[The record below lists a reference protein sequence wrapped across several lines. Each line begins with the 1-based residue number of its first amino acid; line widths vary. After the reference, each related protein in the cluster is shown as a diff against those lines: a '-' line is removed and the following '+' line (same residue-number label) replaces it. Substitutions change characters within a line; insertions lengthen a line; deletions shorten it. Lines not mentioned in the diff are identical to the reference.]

1 MRAEHGFMNIGTD
14 PETSLYV
21 YGWLPDG
28 DGTPAKAVV
37 QIAHGMAE
45 TAARY
50 ERFAAALT
58 ARGYAVFAGDH
69 RGHGRTAG
77 RPEAVGDPGPYSF
90 ARMTDDL
97 AAVTERIAARHPGAP
112 IVLFGHSMGSFLA
125 QQYMYR
131 HPGKLAGVIL
141 SGSDGPKGPE
151 LGLGLLLARL
161 EARWRGDG
169 HRSRLLNALTFG
181 GYNRRFRPVRTA
193 FDWLSRDPEEV
204 DRYIAD
210 PYCGGVFT
218 AGFFRD
224 FFAGLRDIHKP
235 EHLRRIPRE
244 LPILIVSGDKDP
256 VGRFGAGVRQL
267 ADLYRQLGFSRV
279 RCKLYPGGRHELL
292 NETNREEVT
301 DDVLQW
307 LDRLVEEAPDR

>member
-1 MRAEHGFMNIGTD
+1 MRAEHGFMNIETD

-21 YGWLPDG
+21 YGWLPDD
-28 DGTPAKAVV
+28 DGRPAKAVV

-58 ARGYAVFAGDH
+58 ARGYAVYAGDH

-77 RPEAVGDPGPYSF
+77 RPEAVGDPGPDSF
-90 ARMTDDL
+90 DRMTDDL
-97 AAVTERIAARHPGAP
+97 VAVTERIAERHPGAP
-112 IVLFGHSMGSFLA
+112 IVLFGHSMGSFVA

-161 EARWRGDG
+161 EAQWRGDR

-244 LPILIVSGDKDP
+244 LPILIVSGDNDP

-307 LDRLVEEAPDR
+307 LDRLVEGVPDR